1 MGERRAEGPSGFWA
15 VAAALT
21 VTMVGTTL
29 PTPLYPALQRRLGF
43 DDLTITVLFAIYAGG
58 VLLALVFLGRVS
70 DLIGPRPVLM
80 AGLGAAA
87 FSALAFL
94 SGTGLTG
101 LLIGRLLSGLSA
113 GMVTGTAT
121 VALAELEPPGNH
133 GRAALVATASNTLGL
148 GCGPLLS
155 GLLAELGLFPLVA
168 PFVVHLALVIVVGA
182 GLWLA
187 PELKSPR
194 SMPTRALSRFRIDWP
209 TLPREARPVFPAVAV
224 GMFACFAMLGLVA
237 AVEPAFLTRLLNVTS
252 PLLSGGVVF
261 AMFAGSALSQVAT
274 RRLRAASALVAGC
287 AIVLVAVFGFATAL
301 FIGSAALIVFSTMV
315 IGIGQGLAFRAAVAI
330 SSARSPGDERSGTM
344 SSFFLVVYLGI
355 SVPVVA
361 AGYAADATGLR
372 TAGIGFTAAVAA
384 LLLTALITTTRA
396 RIGEIQ

>member
-1 MGERRAEGPSGFWA
+1 MI
-15 VAAALT
+15 
-21 VTMVGTTL
+21 GTTL
-29 PTPLYPALQRRLGF
+29 PTPLYPTLQRRLGF

-58 VLLALVFLGRVS
+58 VLVALVLLGRVA

-113 GMVTGTAT
+113 GMITGTAT
-121 VALAELEPPGNH
+121 VALAELAPPDRH
-133 GRAALVATASNTLGL
+133 GRATLVATASNTLGL

-168 PFVVHLALVIVVGA
+168 PFMVHLALVIVVGA
-182 GLWLA
+182 GLWLT

-194 SMPTRALSRFRIDWP
+194 STPTRARSRFHIDWP
-209 TLPREARPVFPAVAV
+209 TLPREVRPVFPAVAV
-224 GMFACFAMLGLVA
+224 AMSACFAMLGLVA
-237 AVEPAFLTRLLNVTS
+237 AVEPAFLTRLLIVPN

-274 RRLRAASALVAGC
+274 RRLGRASA
-287 AIVLVAVFGFATAL
+287 
-301 FIGSAALIVFSTMV
+301 SE
-315 IGIGQGLAFRAAVAI
+315 
-330 SSARSPGDERSGTM
+330 ER
-344 SSFFLVVYLGI
+344 
-355 SVPVVA
+355 
-361 AGYAADATGLR
+361 
-372 TAGIGFTAAVAA
+372 
-384 LLLTALITTTRA
+384 
-396 RIGEIQ
+396 

>member
-1 MGERRAEGPSGFWA
+1 
-15 VAAALT
+15 
-21 VTMVGTTL
+21 
-29 PTPLYPALQRRLGF
+29 
-43 DDLTITVLFAIYAGG
+43 
-58 VLLALVFLGRVS
+58 
-70 DLIGPRPVLM
+70 
-80 AGLGAAA
+80 
-87 FSALAFL
+87 
-94 SGTGLTG
+94 
-101 LLIGRLLSGLSA
+101 
-113 GMVTGTAT
+113 
-121 VALAELEPPGNH
+121 
-133 GRAALVATASNTLGL
+133 
-148 GCGPLLS
+148 
-155 GLLAELGLFPLVA
+155 FPLVA
-168 PFVVHLALVIVVGA
+168 PFVVHLALVIVVGV

-194 SMPTRALSRFRIDWP
+194 STPTRARSRFRIDWP
-209 TLPREARPVFPAVAV
+209 TLPREVRPVFPAVAV
-224 GMFACFAMLGLVA
+224 AMFACFAMLGLVA
-237 AVEPAFLTRLLNVTS
+237 AVEPAFLTRLLNVTN

-301 FIGSAALIVFSTMV
+301 FIGSAALIVFSTIV

-330 SSARSPGDERSGTM
+330 SSARSPSDERSGTM

-396 RIGEIQ
+396 RI